1 MVKARVKIV
10 IDNVA
15 KKQLKEAYKYI
26 RKDSP
31 QNAEKVKAKILES
44 FNKLGEK
51 PAVHTP
57 DKYRLNN
64 DGSFRAY
71 EIYKYRISYQV
82 TETQINIIR
91 VRHTKM
97 NPKEY

>member
-31 QNAEKVKAKILES
+31 QNAEKVKAKIA
-44 FNKLGEK
+44 G
-51 PAVHTP
+51 V
-57 DKYRLNN
+57 
-64 DGSFRAY
+64 
-71 EIYKYRISYQV
+71 I
-82 TETQINIIR
+82 
-91 VRHTKM
+91 
-97 NPKEY
+97 